1 MSYEKGCEVQS
12 FLVIQIYLYFI
23 TWEYCGPYT
32 SSYIY
37 FFENSFW
44 RLFCRT
50 CAKFAFF
57 YLPYLFILRVISLHV
72 SVQNPFALSHTF
84 HFFVHQLVKSH
95 YCCNNL
101 LDLDQACFWEKK
113 RSTLNYEKYLQQ
125 QTQTMN
131 NQTSHFDWNCT
142 W

>member
-1 MSYEKGCEVQS
+1 MKRVVRYNHFWSSKYICILLHGNIVDPIHPRTFI
-12 FLVIQIYLYFI
+12 FLKIVF
-23 TWEYCGPYT
+23 EG
-32 SSYIY
+32 
-37 FFENSFW
+37 FF
-44 RLFCRT
+44 
-50 CAKFAFF
+50 AKLVPNLLFF
-57 YLPYLFILRVISLHV
+57 YLPYLFILRVISLHL

-142 W
+142 R